1 MHSPKRC
8 MPIFIVCNQKKRIK
22 LENIFFVKA
31 MFWGVEY
38 FS

>member
-8 MPIFIVCNQKKRIK
+8 MPIFIVCNKKKRIK
-22 LENIFFVKA
+22 LGNIFFVKA